1 MSNLQVVVCA
11 AVRTAIGSY
20 AGTLKG
26 AHGHPNGATGARSG
40 DRSRVGSMNRS

>member
-26 AHGHPNGATGARSG
+26 AHGHPNGATWQGAAIAL
-40 DRSRVGSMNRS
+40 GSVR